1 MTKRGVVGVVGGLAC
16 ALLVGCGG
24 NEAVA
29 PGAKSPF
36 PSREALD
43 AIASAPLAEVPVR
56 KVVSPPTWEVELGT
70 EAPGFTA
77 AAVEGK
83 WKERMGE
90 EARAPFA
97 PELRCVAHELA
108 RVLVEHGAEPD
119 ERLQRLILRGCGFT
133 SPNFTAITRTLSEVP
148 ESATDAQVLD
158 ALVRP
163 DKAEVP
169 LLYRGSPMGVGIV
182 RSGKRAV
189 LVVARGR
196 TPEPATFSAPD
207 ANGKVTVTLR
217 APLENAR
224 ALAFINQGDAGVRA
238 CDGEAAEPGSHRW
251 SCSMAEGDKHAWIDV
266 VAVPNGLVLARL
278 VAQGL
283 ARREPGPLPYRSLP
297 STAPTSPD
305 GMSRAILEGLNARR
319 VAAHMAPLT
328 LAQQQSAGDH
338 TRLAPHFFH
347 AELVGDEQKA
357 NQVAL
362 GLLAGWGVEGTI
374 GGGGFFGFLLSGTTD
389 ASRWLESAMET
400 PSSRICFF
408 DKDARQVAIGVSAL
422 GTLGGVGAV
431 VSTYSFYES
440 TDHTDDARRY
450 MARIEKARLEK
461 GLSKPDRWGSGPGLK
476 AQVAKLYRRELSPT
490 DALEEAMA
498 SENERT
504 EKTVFGTVIEA
515 TSVDDAP
522 IDPRMLSAGNVS
534 VMVEITHQKAAGA
547 PWGRLLI
554 LVLGFPRPASK

>member
-1 MTKRGVVGVVGGLAC
+1 MVKRGVVGLAGALVC

-36 PSREALD
+36 PSRETLRD
-43 AIASAPLAEVPVR
+43 IAAAPLADVPVR
-56 KVVSPPTWEVELGT
+56 KVVSPPTWEVELGS
-70 EAPGFTA
+70 EAPGFAA
-77 AAVEGK
+77 AAVESK
-83 WKERMGE
+83 WRERTADD
-90 EARAPFA
+90 ARAPFA
-97 PELRCVAHELA
+97 PELRCAAHELA

-133 SPNFTAITRTLSEVP
+133 SPSFTAASRTLSEVP
-148 ESATDAQVLD
+148 ENATDAQVLD

-163 DKAEVP
+163 DKAEAP
-169 LLYRGSPMGVGIV
+169 LLYRGSPMGVSIV
-182 RSGKRAV
+182 RAGKRAV

-196 TPEPATFSAPD
+196 SPEPATFSTPD
-207 ANGKVTVTLR
+207 ASGKVTVTLR
-217 APLENAR
+217 AALENAH
-224 ALAFINQGDAGVRA
+224 AMAFINQGEAGVRA
-238 CDGEAAEPGSHRW
+238 CEEEAAEPGSHRW
-251 SCSMAEGDKHAWIDV
+251 SCPMAEGDKRAWVDV
-266 VAVPNGLVLARL
+266 VAVPHGLVLARL

-283 ARREPGPLPYRSLP
+283 VRRDAGPLPYRALP
-297 STAPTSPD
+297 SAANATPD
-305 GMSRAILEGLNARR
+305 GMSRAILEGINARR
-319 VAAHMAPLT
+319 VAARLAPLT
-328 LAQQQSAGDH
+328 LARQQSAGDH

-347 AELVGDEQKA
+347 AEMVDDQEKA

-362 GLLAGWGVEGTI
+362 GLLAGWSVEGTI

-389 ASRWLESAMET
+389 ASQWLESALET
-400 PSSRICFF
+400 PSSRLCIFA
-408 DKDARQVAIGVSAL
+408 KDARQVAIGVSAL

-440 TDHTDDARRY
+440 DDHTEDAQRY
-450 MARIEKARLEK
+450 MARVAKARLEK

-476 AQVAKLYRRELSPT
+476 AQVAKLHRGELSPT
-490 DALEEAMA
+490 EALEEAMA

-515 TSVDDAP
+515 TNVDEAP
-522 IDPRMLSAGNVS
+522 IDPRLLTAGNVS
-534 VMVEITHQKAAGA
+534 VMVEITHQKARGA

-554 LVLGFPRPASK
+554 LVLGFPRPASR